1 MNDNVQLAGAIKN
14 IGDTWAT
21 ILDGWVSAFL
31 MIALVLVCLVQVVRK
46 MSIKAG
52 LGAIIGLVLCWS
64 LFTGRIQLSNLFNTE
79 FKDPAGAAPAMVVN
93 GPEGVPAVFQGQL

>member
-1 MNDNVQLAGAIKN
+1 MNNDVMLAGAIVN
-14 IGDTWAT
+14 IGNTWAT
-21 ILDGWVSAFL
+21 ILDTWVSAFL

-79 FKDPAGAAPAMVVN
+79 FKDPGAASTFVTGPADL
-93 GPEGVPAVFQGQL
+93 PPAFQGQL